1 MLDYTFLLLYKFKS
15 EVFDIFEILIYLG
28 WICSSSLR
36 VYLLNW
42 FLSSPSLKNFCSK
55 SISFLNS
62 YSKLISSLLLE
73 LFWDDLIWMSIDSLS
88 FNSSFYAFFD
98 DIVDKLFLIISIYS
112 FYFSSFLAYL
122 FWIITIGSYTVFW
135 IFIWSFYWSIVF
147 WDVFLLS
154 F

>member
-15 EVFDIFEILIYLG
+15 EVFVIFEILIYLG

-36 VYLLNW
+36 VCLLNW

-88 FNSSFYAFFD
+88 FISSFYAFFD

-122 FWIITIGSYTVFW
+122 FWIITIGSFTVFW

>member
-73 LFWDDLIWMSIDSLS
+73 LLWDDLIWMSIDSLS
-88 FNSSFYAFFD
+88 FISSFYAFFD

-122 FWIITIGSYTVFW
+122 FWIITIGSFTVFW